1 MVERTTISQ
10 PYTLHE
16 SGVGPSVAR
25 RLDGAEGRVWVVTSF
40 PGPWARLANPLMRRL
55 EEKGLTRAD
64 ARDFLGVQVLLY
76 TRR

>member
-1 MVERTTISQ
+1 M
-10 PYTLHE
+10 
-16 SGVGPSVAR
+16 AR
-25 RLDGAEGRVWVVTSF
+25 RLDPFLDGAEGRVWVVTSF